1 MFQNLL
7 VITADQ
13 DIVPFDKNTFKVR
26 RILVEKR
33 QRTLLNQRIKTYHK
47 LVPKSLLIFLPFAIS
62 ERSLEDQQLYYLQ
75 IKRTA
80 L

>member
-26 RILVEKR
+26 QILIGKGAKD
-33 QRTLLNQRIKTYHK
+33 TT
-47 LVPKSLLIFLPFAIS
+47 
-62 ERSLEDQQLYYLQ
+62 
-75 IKRTA
+75 
-80 L
+80 

>member
-1 MFQNLL
+1 MFQNLH
-7 VITADQ
+7 VIAAYP

-26 RILVEKR
+26 QLLIGKG
-33 QRTLLNQRIKTYHK
+33 QRTQLNQRIKTYHE
-47 LVPKSLLIFLPFAIS
+47 LVLKSLLNFLPFAIS